1 MYSGIGIDIVSIN
14 RIKKVYQQFG
24 EKFLLK
30 IGIEDKNLKIDEIA
44 GLFAA
49 KEAGFKALKP
59 VKDFFNPK
67 EVEVI
72 KRRGGAPVL
81 FYKGKLKKRWQLL
94 GKPRVLVSI
103 THEKDFAIALVL
115 LQKN

>member
-14 RIKKVYQQFG
+14 RIRKIYEEFG

-30 IGIEDKNLKIDEIA
+30 IGVEDKNLKIDEIA
-44 GLFAA
+44 GFFAA
-49 KEAGFKALKP
+49 KEAGFKALRP
-59 VKDFFNPK
+59 VNIFFNPR
-67 EVEVI
+67 EVEII

-81 FYKGKLKKRWQLL
+81 FYKGNLKKRWKLL
-94 GKPRVLVSI
+94 GRPRIMVSI
-103 THEKDFAIALVL
+103 SHEKDFAIALVL